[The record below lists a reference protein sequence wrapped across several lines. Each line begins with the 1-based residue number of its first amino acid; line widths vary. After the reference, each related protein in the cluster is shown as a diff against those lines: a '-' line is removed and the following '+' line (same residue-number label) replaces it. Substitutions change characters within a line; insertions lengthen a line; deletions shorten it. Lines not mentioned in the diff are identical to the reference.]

1 MTMRQNN
8 QYDLLYRGVF
18 FIEVSYIEES
28 KSPIT
33 VGKRVDEINLIE
45 ICFLFIILDDLVSR
59 QFNLGL

>member
-45 ICFLFIILDDLVSR
+45 ICFLFIILDDLVSH